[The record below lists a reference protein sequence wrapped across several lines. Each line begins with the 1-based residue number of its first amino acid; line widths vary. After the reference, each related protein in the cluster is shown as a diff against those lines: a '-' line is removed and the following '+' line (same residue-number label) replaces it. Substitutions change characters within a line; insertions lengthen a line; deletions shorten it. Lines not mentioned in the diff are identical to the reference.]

1 MTPVRP
7 MPSNPTI
14 VFHSA
19 TCIPELLIYSFSLP
33 FTCRSALFSLPLF
46 KGSQPDGPHCP
57 QPQCIPL
64 PVPQSGCL
72 RAAFQTQ
79 VSLFNQRA
87 SGETG
92 VHSTG
97 TPGAWRVHCGTNVHR
112 TLRTTWLY
120 RQHSDRAPKEQPAEF
135 QVSACQ
141 PRVNFSMMLH
151 ICLVVLGC
159 WGQCPHYMVCTGQGN
174 CSRKHNQCCRAAFQ
188 ANVGNLED
196 ALLSLSCLNAV
207 QAMSVIKSLFLSQA
221 VMLSFSLCCSS
232 WEFFMMLASLFK
244 WQSRSLCKVA
254 ISQNSDLFNSE
265 VKWQRFDYHGAVVL
279 ESHYSFFNHQTAF
292 YLKSCCKKKSRNV
305 IKIVQSWW
313 WDIPCFYL
321 AFTKCFAK
329 LL

>member
-1 MTPVRP
+1 MGHIV
-7 MPSNPTI
+7 PSP
-14 VFHSA
+14 SA
-19 TCIPELLIYSFSLP
+19 SPHQSLSPGASELP
-33 FTCRSALFSLPLF
+33 FKHRFPYSTNE
-46 KGSQPDGPHCP
+46 P
-57 QPQCIPL
+57 QEKLESIQLAHQEP
-64 PVPQSGCL
+64 G
-72 RAAFQTQ
+72 
-79 VSLFNQRA
+79 VSTVAQMCTEHWKQLDYTD
-87 SGETG
+87 SI
-92 VHSTG
+92 
-97 TPGAWRVHCGTNVHR
+97 
-112 TLRTTWLY
+112 
-120 RQHSDRAPKEQPAEF
+120 HSDRAPKEQPAEF

-141 PRVNFSMMLH
+141 SRVNFSMMLH

-159 WGQCPHYMVCTGQGN
+159 WGQCTHYMVCTGQGN
-174 CSRKHNQCCRAAFQ
+174 CSRKHNQRCRAAFQ

-221 VMLSFSLCCSS
+221 VMLSFSLYCSS
-232 WEFFMMLASLFK
+232 WEFFMILASLFK

-265 VKWQRFDYHGAVVL
+265 VKWQHFDYHGAVVL